1 MHVDQWYTSLLF
13 AVTLVVHLAVL
24 LSLDTAVCYIFTDI
38 QISGHHIAA
47 SGRGLKGVLSL

>member
-1 MHVDQWYTSLLF
+1 MHVDQWYTSLPF

-24 LSLDTAVCYIFTDI
+24 MSLDTAVCYIFTDI